1 MPTQIEQGFAQPQ
14 WDKASLAGQV
24 AKLERQVDSLLDIAG
39 SVLATIQINRARGTL
54 EIDGEEAGKRFDSWV
69 TTWQS
74 RFDECSNE
82 QVRRDSAAPGGNDGH

>member
-39 SVLATIQINRARGTL
+39 SVLATIQINRSNGTL
-54 EIDGEEAGKRFDSWV
+54 KIDGDETGKRFDSWINA
-69 TTWQS
+69 WQS
-74 RFDECSNE
+74 RFDECSNN
-82 QVRRDSAAPGGNDGH
+82 RIT